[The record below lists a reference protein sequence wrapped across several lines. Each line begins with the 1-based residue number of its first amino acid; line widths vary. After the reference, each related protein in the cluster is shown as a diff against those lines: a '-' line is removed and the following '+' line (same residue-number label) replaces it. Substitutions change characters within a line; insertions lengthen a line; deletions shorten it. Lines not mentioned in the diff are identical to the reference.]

1 MGVGKWGGKNECRR
15 GQKEIR
21 RDGAT
26 AGKADESR
34 RAIFVEVR
42 VSESGTEAGEGEG
55 NVCRADKKEPRK
67 LELILRPES
76 EEV

>member
-1 MGVGKWGGKNECRR
+1 MGVGKWRGKNECRR

-21 RDGAT
+21 RDGTT

-42 VSESGTEAGEGEG
+42 VFLKVELKQVRE
-55 NVCRADKKEPRK
+55 KEMFVEQTRK
-67 LELILRPES
+67 S
-76 EEV
+76 QGSWS

>member
-42 VSESGTEAGEGEG
+42 VFLKVELKQVREKGMFVEQT
-55 NVCRADKKEPRK
+55 RK
-67 LELILRPES
+67 S
-76 EEV
+76 QGSWS

>member
-21 RDGAT
+21 RDGTT

-42 VSESGTEAGEGEG
+42 VFLKVEVGEGEG

>member
-15 GQKEIR
+15 GQKEIK
-21 RDGAT
+21 RDGTT

-42 VSESGTEAGEGEG
+42 VFLKVELKQVRE
-55 NVCRADKKEPRK
+55 KETFVEQTRK
-67 LELILRPES
+67 S
-76 EEV
+76 QGSWS

>member
-34 RAIFVEVR
+34 RVIFVEVR
-42 VSESGTEAGEGEG
+42 VFLKVELKQVRE
-55 NVCRADKKEPRK
+55 KEMFVEQTRK
-67 LELILRPES
+67 S
-76 EEV
+76 QGSWS

>member
-21 RDGAT
+21 RDGTT

-42 VSESGTEAGEGEG
+42 VFLKVELKQVRE
-55 NVCRADKKEPRK
+55 KEMFVEQTRK
-67 LELILRPES
+67 S
-76 EEV
+76 QGSWS